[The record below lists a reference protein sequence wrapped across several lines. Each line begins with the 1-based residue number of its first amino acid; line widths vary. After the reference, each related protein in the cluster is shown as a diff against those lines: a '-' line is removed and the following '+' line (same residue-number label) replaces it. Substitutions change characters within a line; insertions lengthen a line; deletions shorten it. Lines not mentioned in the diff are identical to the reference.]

1 MKKKLIAGA
10 LIVVA
15 IALIFVGV
23 LDGGAKDVFSKAAH
37 ICFECIGIG

>member
-1 MKKKLIAGA
+1 MNKKLVAGVLIAAAVA
-10 LIVVA
+10 LI
-15 IALIFVGV
+15 IVGV